1 MKPTFFQLGALEIH
15 SYGTMIALGVLAAL
29 FLMLRHARRNGFPE
43 IHVVYDSVFVVLL
56 TGFLMLVFIWTTH
69 YLSAYIYLENIY
81 VNGEYEKRQAC
92 SLRSIKYGFDQ
103 SESF

>member
-56 TGFLMLVFIWTTH
+56 TGFLGARLYYVIENFGW
-69 YLSAYIYLENIY
+69 YLQNPFKIFAIE
-81 VNGEYEKRQAC
+81 
-92 SLRSIKYGFDQ
+92 
-103 SESF
+103 